1 MAAAQRGAGHATA
14 EASGRG
20 MSRLGAQPYFSIL
33 AAPHSAA
40 ALASVLDTVAR
51 QDFRSF
57 EAVFID
63 DGSIANLSEALERDL
78 RQARIFSVE
87 QAAKPAE
94 VWNRAA
100 DFARGSY
107 LAFLEAGDVW
117 HPRYL
122 SYQNA
127 VFESVPDALYSR
139 VGYCN
144 RDLAGEGFLPAAADA
159 IDAPDEV
166 LNMLASA
173 DLPTLSC
180 LSVPRSL
187 LLRSGGLDPRAGS
200 HARIDF
206 EIRLLGGLRSG
217 GRLACEEH
225 PAPRVPQIL
234 VLRRLAQ
241 EADDMKDT
249 LGRWSSDLPAFIG
262 NLFEQPFMQRFRSHR
277 DWFEARY
284 IERHCAMLRSVEAS
298 LRVAA

>member
-1 MAAAQRGAGHATA
+1 MSQR
-14 EASGRG
+14 R
-20 MSRLGAQPYFSIL
+20 AQPYFSVL
-33 AAPHSAA
+33 AAPRRAA

-63 DGSIANLSEALERDL
+63 DGSIPNLSEIVGRDL
-78 RQARIFSVE
+78 RDAQVLRVE
-87 QAAKPAE
+87 KTATPAD

-107 LAFLEAGDVW
+107 LAFLETDDVW

-127 VFESVPDALYSR
+127 VFEAVPDALYSR
-139 VGYCN
+139 TGFCT
-144 RDLAGEGFLPAAADA
+144 RELKGEGFLPAPVDVT
-159 IDAPDEV
+159 DAPDEV
-166 LNMLASA
+166 LDILASA

-180 LSVPRSL
+180 FTVPRSL
-187 LLRSGGLDPRAGS
+187 LLRCGGLDPRAGS
-200 HARIDF
+200 HMRIDF

-225 PAPRVPQIL
+225 PAPRVPQVL

-241 EADDMKDT
+241 EADDLADA
-249 LGRWSSDLPAFIG
+249 LDRWSSDLPAFID
-262 NLFEQPFMQRFRSHR
+262 NLYERPFMHRFRSHR

-284 IERHCAMLRSVEAS
+284 IERHCAMLRKIEAS
-298 LRVAA
+298 LRDAA